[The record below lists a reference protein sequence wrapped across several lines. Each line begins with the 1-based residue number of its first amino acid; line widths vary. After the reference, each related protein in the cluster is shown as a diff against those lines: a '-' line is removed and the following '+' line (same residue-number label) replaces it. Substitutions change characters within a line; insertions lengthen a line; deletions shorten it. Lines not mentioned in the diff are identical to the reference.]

1 MGFIS
6 TSHGFARI
14 HADRTIRKKISDLS
28 ALIKFG
34 DAEESQGCREL
45 VEARLSSHERI
56 RIQLIFLPPRD
67 YQS

>member
-14 HADRTIRKKISDLS
+14 HADKTIRRKISDLS

-34 DAEESQGCREL
+34 DAEESQG
-45 VEARLSSHERI
+45 LSKRGCPHRGVLGFSSY
-56 RIQLIFLPPRD
+56 FLPKI